1 MRNSK
6 FIKMLR
12 VLNKEELTGFGK
24 HLLSAHGREQV
35 ALNVFHYIKKFYPTF
50 SDERKLDLH
59 YAYGFIFPED
69 KNVKDKKLLNILSK
83 LTKWLKQ
90 YLLLLETSA
99 NTFENSFFTARLLW
113 EKGLTDE
120 YEKSISGL
128 TSFAESPE
136 KSSLGSFMNSLSA
149 SHLAFFHIGGKD
161 KKNMGGLLRQC
172 DTDLELTYCVGKLKM
187 ACEMAKFNTAY
198 NESYDLSEMKTV
210 VSLSKKHLEKAPL
223 LQLYYAVFHL
233 ITTQKGKYYDD
244 AERILLQHAHKIH
257 DTELHT
263 ILIHMRSNSAVRIRM
278 GDETAWQTGHNLNK
292 ISHASGFYKKEKM
305 TALQFTN
312 IVNAAVYVGDIAWA
326 WKFIEEQGPLLEKGL
341 RENTLKLAVAIIYSA
356 EKKPEEVLDLVAQIS
371 FKDINVNIRTRSLI
385 LKSYY
390 ELSKPL
396 EFITSFC
403 SAFKAFLRRKNK
415 LNKQA
420 AEATINFI
428 KIVQMLI
435 NPKKSTQSIQ
445 AVIDTTQRLYF
456 KKWLTEMCLE
466 R

>member
-1 MRNSK
+1 
-6 FIKMLR
+6 MLR
-12 VLNKEELTGFGK
+12 ALKKEELAGFGK
-24 HLLSAHGREQV
+24 HLRSAHGGEQV
-35 ALNVFHYIKKFYPTF
+35 ALKVFGYVKKFYPGF
-50 SDERKLDLH
+50 GDGRRLDFNH
-59 YAYGFIFPED
+59 AYTCIFPED
-69 KNVKDKKLLNILSK
+69 KKVNDKKLLNILSK
-83 LTKWLKQ
+83 LTTWLKQ
-90 YLLLLETSA
+90 YLLLQETSGR
-99 NTFENSFFTARLLW
+99 TFENSFFTARLLW
-113 EKGLTDE
+113 EKGLSDE
-120 YEKSISGL
+120 YEKSITDL
-128 TSFAESPE
+128 TALAESSQKE
-136 KSSLGSFMNSLSA
+136 SLGSRMNNLSA
-149 SHLAFFHIGGKD
+149 SHLAYFHIGGKD
-161 KKNMGGLLRQC
+161 NKNLGGLLEQC
-172 DTDLELTYCVGKLKM
+172 NAGLDITYCIGKLKM

-198 NESYDLSEMKTV
+198 NESYDLSETKTI
-210 VSLSKKHLEKAPL
+210 VSLSKKHLEKSLL
-223 LQLYYAVFHL
+223 LQLYYTVFHL
-233 ITTQKGKYYDD
+233 ITTQKGKYYDE

-305 TALQFTN
+305 NELQFTN

-326 WKFIEEQGPLLEKGL
+326 WKFMEEQGPLLEKSL
-341 RENTLKLAVAIIYSA
+341 RENTLKLAAAIIYSA
-356 EKKPEEVLDLVAQIS
+356 EKKPEEVLNLVAQIS
-371 FKDINVNIRTRSLI
+371 FNDINVNIRTRSLM

-420 AEATINFI
+420 AEATTNFI

-435 NPKKSTQSIQ
+435 NPNKSTQSIQ
-445 AVIDTTQRLYF
+445 EVINTTQRLYF